1 MNFKKIFI
9 IFIIF
14 FFQSLSFLIIIFY
27 ILLLMLYIKKLKFL
41 PIYDPE
47 VALESTQTITP
58 CLNLKAKVVVP

>member
-1 MNFKKIFI
+1 
-9 IFIIF
+9 
-14 FFQSLSFLIIIFY
+14 
-27 ILLLMLYIKKLKFL
+27 MLYIKKLKFL